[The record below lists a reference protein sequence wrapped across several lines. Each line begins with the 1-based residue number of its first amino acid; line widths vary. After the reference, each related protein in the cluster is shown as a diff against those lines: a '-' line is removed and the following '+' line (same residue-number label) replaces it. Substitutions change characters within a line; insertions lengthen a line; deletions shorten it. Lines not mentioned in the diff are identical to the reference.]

1 MNQQLYSARLN
12 LLISIIR
19 FDFNRKIFLAK
30 QLQRFQR
37 VENNQLNLRRIR
49 MLVAEI
55 RIQLLFPS
63 EDHRERFINI

>member
-1 MNQQLYSARLN
+1 MNQQLYFARSN
-12 LLISIIR
+12 LLINIIK
-19 FDFNRKIFLAK
+19 FDFNRKTILVK
-30 QLQRFQR
+30 QFQRFQR
-37 VENNQLNLRRIR
+37 VENNQLNLRRTR